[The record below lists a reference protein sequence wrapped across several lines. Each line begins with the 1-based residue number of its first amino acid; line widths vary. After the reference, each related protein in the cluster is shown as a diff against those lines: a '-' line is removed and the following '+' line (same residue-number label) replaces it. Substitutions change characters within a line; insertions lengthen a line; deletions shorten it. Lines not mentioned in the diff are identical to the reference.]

1 MIASDLNIIK
11 YCIHAVAAH
20 HPGTIGSCGKNRTLD
35 YTEKYHLDY
44 TENKAHSLGVR
55 KTVGVLSHK
64 LSKPLMT
71 FIFTSNYIPQA
82 NVV

>member
-1 MIASDLNIIK
+1 MNCLADSN
-11 YCIHAVAAH
+11 AVQC
-20 HPGTIGSCGKNRTLD
+20 SLD

-64 LSKPLMT
+64 LSNPLMT
-71 FIFTSNYIPQA
+71 FILTSNYIPQA
-82 NVV
+82 NVVQPFINKKGY